1 MPDSGNAVQE
11 WLEGLSGH
19 EARVEFARLVDE
31 ILRHNEAYYNRDNP
45 EISDAEYD
53 LLRQQIEALEARFP
67 DLASPDSPTRTVGAR
82 PERGFGTIEHRRPLL
97 SLQNAFDGDDV
108 RDFVERARRFLG
120 LDGDAPVALRAEAKI
135 DGVSLALRYEN
146 GQLVEAATRG
156 DGHVGEDVTANAR
169 TIHSIPARLEPG
181 APAVLEVRGEVYLT
195 HADCKDLNREVKREN
210 AERLDRIAARHA
222 DWIERARVA
231 GDEARVAE
239 LESRLADALERERK
253 AAPGRYYKN
262 PRNAASGSLRQKD
275 PAVTAARPL
284 RFAAHGWGEVSEPLG
299 RTQSE
304 AMERIEAL
312 GVPIGE
318 MAQSVSGWQ
327 DAVSWHSGIEP
338 MRSDGPYDIDGS
350 VIKIERLDWQVRLGA
365 VSRFPRW
372 AVALKFSPEEATTE
386 VLAIDVQVGRTGALT
401 PVARLQ
407 PVTVG
412 GVEVSNAT
420 LHNEDFIRGVG
431 SDGAAIREGKEPD
444 IRVGDRVRIR
454 RAGDVIPQVIAI
466 VHAVRPPCAAPFVFP
481 ETCPACGADAVRE
494 EGEAVRRCVNTLG
507 CPRQAVEALRHF
519 VSRDAL
525 DIEGLGEKQIQ
536 LFWDLDWVR
545 EPADIFR
552 LQERFGVADAEPS
565 DEDAL
570 PASVATLEGWGELS
584 ASNLFAAIDAR
595 RTPPLARFLGALG
608 IRFVGETTAA
618 RLARHYGSWRYFR
631 EEMEAAGAP
640 ESEALERL
648 MAIESVGAAAAG
660 SLVRFFATSA
670 NRERLDRLEAA
681 HFEPADETAPEM
693 DADSPLAGKRIV
705 FTGTLEGMSR
715 AEAKSLAESM
725 GARVLGAVSR
735 NVDILVAGA
744 AAGSKRTKAEA
755 LGVEILDEAAWLRLA
770 RGEP

>member
-1 MPDSGNAVQE
+1 MPLEPEREAVSEQ
-11 WLEGLSGH
+11 
-19 EARVEFARLVDE
+19 EARAEHARLADE
-31 ILRHNEAYYNRDNP
+31 IRRHNEVYYNDENP

-53 LLRQQIEALEARFP
+53 RLRQRLEALETRFP
-67 DLASPDSPTRTVGAR
+67 VLVTPDSPTRTVGAR
-82 PERGFGTIEHRRPLL
+82 PARGFATIEHRRPLL

-108 RDFVERARRFLG
+108 RDFVDRARRFLG
-120 LDGDAPVALRAEAKI
+120 LDDEIPVALRTEAKI

-146 GQLVEAATRG
+146 GRLVEAATRG
-156 DGHVGEDVTANAR
+156 DGRVGEDVTPNAR
-169 TIHSIPARLEPG
+169 TIRDIPGRLAAE
-181 APAVLEVRGEVYLT
+181 APAVLEVRGEVYFT
-195 HADCKDLNREVKREN
+195 HADCAALNREV
-210 AERLDRIAARHA
+210 ERDNVTRLERIAARHSE
-222 DWIERARVA
+222 WIERARTA
-231 GDEARVAE
+231 GDAARVAE
-239 LESRLADALERERK
+239 LERRLADALERERK
-253 AAPGRYYKN
+253 AAPGRLYKN

-299 RTQSE
+299 TTQSE
-304 AMERIEAL
+304 AMKRIGAF

-318 MAQSVSGWQ
+318 IAESVPDWQ
-327 DAVSWHSGIEP
+327 EAVSRHADIEP
-338 MRSDGPYDIDGS
+338 LRSSGSYDIDGS
-350 VIKIERLDWQVRLGA
+350 VIKIERLDWQERLGA

-372 AVALKFSPEEATTE
+372 AVALKFSPEEATTK

-431 SDGAAIREGKEPD
+431 SDGSPVREGEEPD
-444 IRVGDRVRIR
+444 IREGDRVRVR
-454 RAGDVIPQVIAI
+454 RAGDVIPQVIA
-466 VHAVRPPCAAPFVFP
+466 VEYSARPPESMPFEFP
-481 ETCPACGADAVRE
+481 EHCPACGADAVRE
-494 EGEAVRRCVNTLG
+494 EGEAVRRCTNALA

-536 LFWDLDWVR
+536 SFWDLGWVR

-552 LQERFGVADAEPS
+552 LQERYGESDAEPT
-565 DEDAL
+565 DMDA
-570 PASVATLEGWGELS
+570 PPTSVAALEGWGELS

-595 RTPPLARFLGALG
+595 RSPPLARFLGALG
-608 IRFVGETTAA
+608 IRFVGETTAV
-618 RLARHYGSWRYFR
+618 RLARHYGSWGHFR
-631 EEMEAAGAP
+631 TEMEAAGTP

-648 MAIESVGAAAAG
+648 TAIEGVGGAAAF
-660 SLVRFFATSA
+660 SLARFFATA
-670 NRERLDRLEAA
+670 TIRERLDHLEAA
-681 HFEPADETAPEM
+681 GFEPVDEEIPET

-705 FTGTLEGMSR
+705 FTGSLEEMSR

-735 NVDILVAGA
+735 NVDIVVAGA

-755 LGVEILDEAAWLRLA
+755 LGIEILDEAAWLRLA
-770 RGEP
+770 RGDP

>member
-1 MPDSGNAVQE
+1 MPESGNALQE
-11 WLEGLSGH
+11 WLAGLSGH
-19 EARVEFARLVDE
+19 EARVEHARLADE
-31 ILRHNEAYYNRDNP
+31 IRRHNEAYYNRDNP
-45 EISDAEYD
+45 EIRDAEYD
-53 LLRQQIEALEARFP
+53 RLRQQIEALEARFP

-82 PERGFGTIEHRRPLL
+82 PGRGFATIEHRRPLL

-108 RDFVERARRFLG
+108 RDFVERTRRFLG

-169 TIHSIPARLEPG
+169 TIRSIPGRLKPG
-181 APAVLEVRGEVYLT
+181 APTVLEVRGEVYFT
-195 HADCKDLNREVKREN
+195 HADCKDLNREVEREN

-222 DWIERARVA
+222 DWIERARAA

-239 LESRLADALERERK
+239 LESRRADALERERK
-253 AAPGRYYKN
+253 AAPGRFYKN

-284 RFAAHGWGEVSEPLG
+284 RFAAHGWGEVSESLG

-304 AMERIEAL
+304 VMERIGAL

-318 MAQSVSGWQ
+318 IAQSVSGWQ
-327 DAVSWHSGIEP
+327 DAVSWHAGIEP
-338 MRSDGPYDIDGS
+338 LRSGGPYDIDGS

-365 VSRFPRW
+365 VSRSPRW

-431 SDGAAIREGKEPD
+431 SDGAAIREGEDPD

-466 VHAVRPPCAAPFVFP
+466 VQADRPPGAAPFVFP
-481 ETCPACGADAVRE
+481 EICPACGADAVRE

-536 LFWDLDWVR
+536 LFWDLGWVR
-545 EPADIFR
+545 EPADIFL
-552 LQERFGVADAEPS
+552 LQERFGVANAEPS
-565 DEDAL
+565 DEDAS
-570 PASVATLEGWGELS
+570 PASVAALEGWGELS
-584 ASNLFAAIDAR
+584 ASNLFAGIDAR
-595 RTPPLARFLGALG
+595 RSPPLARFLGALG
-608 IRFVGETTAA
+608 IRFVGETTAV
-618 RLARHYGSWRYFR
+618 RLARHYGSWRNFR
-631 EEMEAAGAP
+631 GEMEAAGAP

-648 MAIESVGAAAAG
+648 MAIESVGAAAAE

-681 HFEPADETAPEM
+681 RFEPADEEAPET

-705 FTGTLEGMSR
+705 FTGTLEEMSR